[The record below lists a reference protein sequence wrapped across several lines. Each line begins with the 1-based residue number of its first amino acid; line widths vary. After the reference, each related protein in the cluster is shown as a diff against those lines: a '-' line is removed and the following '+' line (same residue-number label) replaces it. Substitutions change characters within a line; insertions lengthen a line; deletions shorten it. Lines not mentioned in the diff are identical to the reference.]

1 MKINKTTYWTILAV
15 LIVIVL
21 FMLKL
26 PRVFRNY
33 DKELHFLFYF
43 YASFII
49 SIFYVKKKL
58 TNFFISIFS
67 LLIFGI
73 FIEYFQEYSNS
84 FFKKRIHGRFDI
96 EDIKYNILGLI
107 LFNSLWFMNYIIIKL
122 KFIKNER
129 TS

>member
-1 MKINKTTYWTILAV
+1 MKISNTTFWTIFCILLV
-15 LIVIVL
+15 TIG

-26 PRVFRNY
+26 PKIFRGY

-43 YASFII
+43 YASFFV
-49 SIFYVKKKL
+49 SITFVKN
-58 TNFFISIFS
+58 NFLNFLKAILF
-67 LLIFGI
+67 LFLFGL

-84 FFKKRIHGRFDI
+84 FFRKRIHGRFDI
-96 EDIKYNILGLI
+96 EDIKYNTLGLI
-107 LFNSLWFMNYIIIKL
+107 LFNSLWFMNYLIIKL